1 MPIIEIAQIQ
11 LRRGQEYQ
19 TGVPQLQP
27 GEMAW
32 AEDTENLYIGK
43 RIVEGA
49 SNDKNSRILTDKDLN
64 TIFQIAQAS
73 VASANSSTAY
83 RYRAD
88 IPYGNQPGQLLSTTS
103 TYANK
108 LNNWVSLTD
117 FNPVWPPFG
126 TNDITAILQNAIGI
140 VASNNTG
147 GGVVFP
153 GSGVGPVP
161 IKIPAGNWAVSST
174 VALPPFTTLI
184 GDGMGMTVL
193 TYSGAA
199 NNSNA
204 MFQTVD
210 SNGRSYT
217 ENMSVDNGQ
226 NARFVRLSNMTLQFP
241 RNFTTGSQSTLVSL
255 DNIQDVYIENV
266 YLGTTSTS
274 VLTGIGTGIRIRT
287 SGIPPTDYTMIPSG
301 NINIHRCIFNGIT
314 LAADVQGLANRCTI
328 KDNKFT
334 WLETAIKS
342 DNYLL
347 NTSPAA
353 INSLIDSNKFE
364 NIKNEA
370 IVIGLSYNNPRSNI
384 TSSNN
389 SFRNVGCEYAG
400 DGFQAYPVITV
411 NQLGFQSVNDYFD
424 RQWYT
429 PVDLPVDMIHWVSGK
444 ATISNGATSSVSVLS
459 SGTTNITKIP
469 LSNYNQMVTINY
481 TLSNN
486 LMQRTGQLN
495 INISTAVDGGNA
507 SVSDS
512 YNFIEYTA
520 NTSNLWNF
528 STDTKRSNIGPG
540 FLNYCVLTCSGNF
553 NNTLITTLDY
563 NINFLN

>member
-73 VASANSSTAY
+73 VAVANSSTAY

-126 TNDITAILQNAIGI
+126 TNDITTLLQNAIGI

-161 IKIPAGNWAVSST
+161 IKIPAGNWSISST
-174 VALPPFTTLI
+174 VALPPYTTLI
-184 GDGMGMTVL
+184 GDGMGMTIL

-217 ENMSVDNGQ
+217 ENMSPDNAL
-226 NARFVRLSNMTLQFP
+226 NARFVRLSNMTIQFP
-241 RNFTTGSQSTLVSL
+241 SNFTTGTQSTLVSL
-255 DNIQDVYIENV
+255 DNVRDVDFENV
-266 YLGTTSTS
+266 YFGSTSTG
-274 VLTGIGTGIRIRT
+274 VLTGLGIGIRIRT
-287 SGIPPTDYTMIPSG
+287 TGGVPSDLTMVPSSS
-301 NINIHRCIFNGIT
+301 INITRCIFNGMTRAI
-314 LAADVQGLANRCTI
+314 VNQGIVNKFVV
-328 KDNKFT
+328 KDSKFT
-334 WLETAIKS
+334 WLENGIISSNDSAYI
-342 DNYLL
+342 
-347 NTSPAA
+347 AG
-353 INSLIDSNKFE
+353 INSIIENNKFE
-364 NIKNEA
+364 NIYNQA
-370 IVIGLSYNNPRSNI
+370 IIVGTSINPSVSYFISN
-384 TSSNN
+384 SN
-389 SFRNVGCEYAG
+389 SFRNVGCHFLGETYHAS
-400 DGFQAYPVITV
+400 PVITV
-411 NQLGFQSVNDYFD
+411 NDSGFQSVNDFFD
-424 RQWYT
+424 RQVST
-429 PVDLPVDMIHWVSGK
+429 IDGTRMIHWVSGN
-444 ATISNGATSSVSVLS
+444 ATITSGAVYKVTINSTS
-459 SGTTNITKIP
+459 TNIIKLP
-469 LSNYNQMVTINY
+469 LSTNNQLATVNY
-481 TLSNN
+481 TLSNAN
-486 LMQRTGQLN
+486 MRRTGQLN
-495 INISTAVDGGNA
+495 INITKDPVDGFA

-512 YNFIEYTA
+512 YNFAESTA
-520 NTSNLWNF
+520 NTSDLLKF
-528 STDTKRSNIGPG
+528 SVDTSRSTLGAT
-540 FLNYCVLTCSGNF
+540 FANYVMLTCINDDSVVS
-553 NNTLITTLDY
+553 TMEY
-563 NINFLN
+563 NINLLN